1 MSVFKTSGEFVT
13 SFGQFSNPIAI
24 VIEFYMCVIMNQLV
38 KFTSCTCSLHAFCLY
53 IHKVT
58 IVIPIQVV
66 NVKVLRSLV
75 ILIFANRNFVLNE
88 TIDVDT

>member
-1 MSVFKTSGEFVT
+1 MT

-24 VIEFYMCVIMNQLV
+24 VIEFYMCVIMNQLI
-38 KFTSCTCSLHAFCLY
+38 KFTSCTCSLYACFLFIY
-53 IHKVT
+53 TQVT